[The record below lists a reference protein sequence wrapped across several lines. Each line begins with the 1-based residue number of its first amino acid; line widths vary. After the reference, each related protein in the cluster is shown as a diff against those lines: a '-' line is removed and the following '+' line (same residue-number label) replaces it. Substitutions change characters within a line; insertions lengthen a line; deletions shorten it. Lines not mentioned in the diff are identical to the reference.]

1 MSGYERF
8 DRWKQLRK
16 QECALRQ
23 PGLPRWIIGID
34 LPEMGRRRDGG
45 TGPGGTLGSAPDG
58 TEVEVRTHLL
68 PRDYDILGS
77 ESDMDRRIRAFFP
90 LRLMRV
96 GAPRPRLALA
106 DQPTRTLGAQV

>member
-1 MSGYERF
+1 
-8 DRWKQLRK
+8 
-16 QECALRQ
+16 
-23 PGLPRWIIGID
+23 
-34 LPEMGRRRDGG
+34 MGRRRDGG

-106 DQPTRTLGAQV
+106 DQPTRTLGAQVRPRRANRFHKGDPWLSLTSQIMVWRSFRFLQRN